1 MLNLPHMRK
10 IAALMLFAVGI
21 ACSPKPTPTDVSD
34 RLKRAMSEFLYRSVN
49 NDSSRVKFRVNEV
62 TYFADKEFYECEFK
76 VNMMQAGHDT
86 TAMMRARVASDFS
99 KVVRK
104 E

>member
-1 MLNLPHMRK
+1 MRM
-10 IAALMLFAVGI
+10 IAAFLLLAFGI
-21 ACSPKPTPTDVSD
+21 ACSPKPTPADVSD

-76 VNMMQAGHDT
+76 VNMLQAGHDT